1 MALLDEMIAK
11 TGGGVVA
18 NGPAA
23 KVILQTLQRGGNAVD
38 AAVAGMLATCVVAPY
53 SVGIAGYGG
62 SFVMYD
68 AERKRVAAVDF
79 DSRAPL
85 AYKPELYTDSS
96 KQKNGYLAV
105 GAPGVIAGLELIL
118 QKFGTMKWADACA
131 PAIALAEEGVVVT
144 PLLITEFKE
153 FLGKADADSLKA
165 LLPGGTPPK
174 LGERWLQKD
183 LGRLIRRLAADP
195 KSLYHGEIPRE
206 IVRQVR
212 AHGGILSEEDFAR
225 YEPHVVDALHVNYQG
240 FDLHTPPP
248 PSGGLTTLSI
258 LKTLEDF
265 DLGAREKWGAPYFEL
280 FSEASRLCWD
290 ERRKFLGDPDFVHPP
305 MDELL
310 SDESAR
316 ARGRRIRNGP
326 RLPFYHSTDE
336 GQHTANIVTVDSRH
350 NLVSLTAT
358 QGDAWGSHVV
368 IEGMGLPIGHAMSR
382 FTAKPGHPN
391 SAAPGKR
398 VQHNMS
404 PLVISRGGKPYAAIG
419 MSGGPR
425 IVTITGQA
433 VVSLIDFKAR
443 PAEAVRA
450 SRVHTDGDEPL
461 QASRDLSKE
470 VWNELIL
477 MGHGMTYPPSMGGPL
492 GIITVAENGEK
503 TTIAG
508 GATASVV
515 SF

>member
-1 MALLDEMIAK
+1 MAEEKIAER
-11 TGGGVVA
+11 GGGVVA
-18 NGPAA
+18 NAPAA
-23 KVILQTLQRGGNAVD
+23 KVILQTLQGGGNAVD

-68 AERKRVAAVDF
+68 AAKKRVFAVDF

-85 AYKPELYTDSS
+85 AYKPELFTDPS

-105 GAPGVIAGLELIL
+105 GTPGVIAGLELIL
-118 QKFGTMKWADACA
+118 RKFGTMTWADACA

-144 PLLITEFKE
+144 PLLTIEFKE
-153 FLGKADADSLKA
+153 FLGKADPDSLKA
-165 LLPGGTPPK
+165 LLPASTPPTN
-174 LGERWLQKD
+174 GQRWVQKD
-183 LGRLIRRLAADP
+183 LGRLIRRIAADP
-195 KSLYHGEIPRE
+195 KSFYHGEIPRE

-225 YEPHVVDALHVNYQG
+225 YEPRVVDAVHVNYHG
-240 FDLHTPPP
+240 IDLHTPPP

-265 DLGAREKWGAPYFEL
+265 DLGAREKWGASYFEL

-290 ERRKFLGDPDFVHPP
+290 ERRRFFGDPDFVYAPL
-305 MDELL
+305 DELL
-310 SDESAR
+310 SDEAAR
-316 ARGRRIRNGP
+316 ERGRRIRNGP

-336 GQHTANIVTVDSRH
+336 GQHTANIVTVDSKH

-368 IEGMGLPIGHAMSR
+368 IDGMGLPIGHGMSR

-404 PLVISRGGKPYAAIG
+404 PLVMTRGGKPYAAIG

-433 VVSLIDFKAR
+433 VVSLVDFKLR
-443 PAEAVRA
+443 PGEAVRA
-450 SRVHTDGDEPL
+450 PRVHTDGDEPL
-461 QASRDLSKE
+461 QASRDLPAQ

-477 MGHGMTYPPSMGGPL
+477 MGHEMTYPPSMGGPL
-492 GIITVAENGEK
+492 GIVIVGENGEK

-508 GATASVV
+508 GTTASVV
-515 SF
+515 GF